1 MECKKRKLKLNSM
14 NDYDAGNKIIKKE
27 VGIPKHDIQIIQ
39 LKENKNNTNAKIKIG
54 ASNNSKVDLSNL
66 MNTE

>member
-1 MECKKRKLKLNSM
+1 M
-14 NDYDAGNKIIKKE
+14 NVYDAGNKIIKK

-39 LKENKNNTNAKIKIG
+39 LKQNKNKSNAKIKIG

>member
-1 MECKKRKLKLNSM
+1 M
-14 NDYDAGNKIIKKE
+14 NVYDAGNKIIKKE

-39 LKENKNNTNAKIKIG
+39 LKENKNKSNAKIKIG